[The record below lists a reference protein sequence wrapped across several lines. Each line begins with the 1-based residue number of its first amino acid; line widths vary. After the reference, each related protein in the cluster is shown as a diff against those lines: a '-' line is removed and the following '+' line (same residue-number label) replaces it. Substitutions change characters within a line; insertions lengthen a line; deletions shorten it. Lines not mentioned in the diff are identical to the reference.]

1 MKFGKAVR
9 IARTVRGLSQ
19 KQLADRLAFDASY
32 VCLLEAGRR
41 KPTDIIMRKISKTLR
56 LPIELLE
63 LIGAEKKDLEM
74 LNPRQ
79 ARKLSTSLLKIVTQH
94 SSFSR

>member
-19 KQLADRLAFDASY
+19 KELAERLAFDASY
-32 VCLLEAGRR
+32 ICLLEAGRR
-41 KPTDIIMRKISKTLR
+41 KPTDQILKKISRTLR
-56 LPIELLE
+56 LPVELLE

-79 ARKLSTSLLKIVTQH
+79 AQKLSTSLLKIVTQH
-94 SSFSR
+94 STF